1 MITLITLLMLLAAC
15 TGQPAAP
22 PTPEVLRVPL
32 TVATESRM
40 LDAGGA
46 ARPGAGDN
54 APDFGYTM
62 IDGRKGTLS
71 ALRGSP
77 VIVNFWA
84 SWCLPCRDELP
95 AFQQALSTHTGETL
109 QAVNR
114 NETAEVVARFAIETG
129 SQLTLVTNFAGDIG
143 DAYGV
148 TNLPLTVF
156 INSDGS
162 IAARH
167 IGALNL
173 AVINEQIEAL
183 Q

>member
-1 MITLITLLMLLAAC
+1 MSIGLLLLFLAAC
-15 TGQPAAP
+15 ASQPAAP

-40 LDAGGA
+40 LTSGEP
-46 ARPGAGDN
+46 ARPAPGDS
-54 APDFGYTM
+54 APDFSYTM
-62 IDGRKGTLS
+62 IDGRSGSLG

-77 VIVNFWA
+77 VIINFWA

-95 AFQQALSTHTGETL
+95 AFQQAISAHEGVTVL
-109 QAVNR
+109 AVNR

-129 SQLTLVTNFAGDIG
+129 SGLTLITNFDGDIG

-173 AVINEQIEAL
+173 AAINEQIEAL